1 MHSRDLL
8 NARPCSFRCD
18 FGKNLA
24 SPSNQFAGSADRR
37 FEFDKRSQLFIR
49 PPNEALAVA
58 AMRVCNPDRS
68 PATVDG

>member
-49 PPNEALAVA
+49 THKETLSVA
-58 AMRVCNPDRS
+58 AMCVSNPCRS
-68 PATVDG
+68 PVGINR